1 MLWHN
6 GDPRGQEP
14 GSFTTKLL
22 EAWARADQVNG
33 WRLAQAFPLLGMA
46 VGISRSAGSDALAK
60 WAEPGGGAVSNITKA
75 IEGID
80 QARQVLR
87 LLGMK
92 DHAELLDEP
101 MRLLRAEVTDP
112 RPLSFVAGD
121 VVVSHFEDG
130 AGVWAHLELT
140 EEVEGSDEWRTVASL
155 LLSDVEAA
163 TVAKNLIDRTAT

>member
-1 MLWHN
+1 M
-6 GDPRGQEP
+6 
-14 GSFTTKLL
+14 
-22 EAWARADQVNG
+22 
-33 WRLAQAFPLLGMA
+33 
-46 VGISRSAGSDALAK
+46 
-60 WAEPGGGAVSNITKA
+60 SNITKA